1 MIKKSTFVS
10 LLITSLIFSF
20 SGLSKPININES
32 SSVHKE
38 NPFFFNSP
46 LENYVSF
53 RPGYD
58 IDKEDT
64 SFLRGVENCPSD
76 IIQNTISGFCSTIV
90 TWFPP
95 TSSTLGAGMTPIEGP
110 PPGSIFPIGTTTIK
124 YEERWLVGGATT
136 IPPTI
141 CEFTVTILET
151 EDPTITCIGDQTK
164 SADNG
169 QCYYTVSGAEFD
181 PITNDNCGIASVTNN
196 INSGSTLNG
205 EQIPNGT
212 TINWTVVDTSGN
224 TATCSFTVTV
234 EDNEDPTASN
244 PAPINVQCAGDVPTP
259 DVTVVTDE
267 TDNCSGTI
275 TVAHV
280 SDVSDGGSNP
290 EVITR
295 TYSVTDA
302 AGNAINVEQTITI
315 NDTTNPTASNPAPIN
330 VQCAGDVPTPDV
342 TVVTDETDN
351 CSGTITVAHVSDVSD
366 GGSNPEVIT
375 RTYSVT
381 DAAGNAINV
390 EQTITINDTTNPTAS
405 NPAPINVQ
413 CAGDV
418 PTPDVTVV
426 TDETDNCSGTITVA
440 HVS

>member
-64 SFLRGVENCPSD
+64 SFLRGVLTCPSD
-76 IIQNTISGFCSTIV
+76 ITENVFLSNCERIITYNR
-90 TWFPP
+90 P
-95 TSSTLGAGMTPIEGP
+95 TSNSPSTNMKNIGGPPGGIIDGLVSSTGTFPVGETTVTYQEYNTLLNTPVTPI
-110 PPGSIFPIGTTTIK
+110 
-124 YEERWLVGGATT
+124 A
-136 IPPTI
+136 I

-151 EDPTITCIGDQTK
+151 EAPTITCIGDQTK

-181 PITNDNCGIASVTNN
+181 PTTNDNCGIASVTNDF
-196 INSGSTLNG
+196 NSGSTLDG

-280 SDVSDGGSNP
+280 SDVSDGGS
-290 EVITR
+290 
-295 TYSVTDA
+295 
-302 AGNAINVEQTITI
+302 
-315 NDTTNPTASNPAPIN
+315 
-330 VQCAGDVPTPDV
+330 
-342 TVVTDETDN
+342 
-351 CSGTITVAHVSDVSD
+351 
-366 GGSNPEVIT
+366 
-375 RTYSVT
+375 
-381 DAAGNAINV
+381 
-390 EQTITINDTTNPTAS
+390 
-405 NPAPINVQ
+405 
-413 CAGDV
+413 
-418 PTPDVTVV
+418 
-426 TDETDNCSGTITVA
+426 
-440 HVS
+440 